1 MNIKLRAKRVEKG
14 YTQEKLAEK
23 LDINLA
29 TFSKKENGIN
39 DFTLSEIQDLMY
51 YLDCNFDDIFFRK
64 EVANKCE
71 NNEK

>member
-14 YTQEKLAEK
+14 FTQEQLADKLG
-23 LDINLA
+23 INLA

-39 DFTLSEIQDLMY
+39 DFTLTEIQDLMY
-51 YLDCNFDDIFFRK
+51 FLDCNFEDIFFKK

-71 NNEK
+71 NEDK